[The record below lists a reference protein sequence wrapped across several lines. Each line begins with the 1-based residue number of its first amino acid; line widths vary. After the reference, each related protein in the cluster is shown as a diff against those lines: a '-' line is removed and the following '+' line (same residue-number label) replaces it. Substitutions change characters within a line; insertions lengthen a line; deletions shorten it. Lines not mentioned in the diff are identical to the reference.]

1 MIITIESIVI
11 EPEAACDI
19 YRATHLKRENHLGSR
34 PLWKDLGTNLPR
46 DGSRPELKRGHVGEY
61 TENRR
66 RVEEWHRG
74 AQSERLAHEDE
85 SEREPS
91 GEHATR
97 TSAGTGLLA
106 ASRERESVRSMMRGA
121 LFDFSY

>member
-1 MIITIESIVI
+1 MIITIESIEI

-97 TSAGTGLLA
+97 AEEEELPTPKLLH
-106 ASRERESVRSMMRGA
+106 ERHRGRHGERVHERG
-121 LFDFSY
+121 